1 MRKKAATLL
10 LSVSICLFLA
20 APASA
25 EGNSGN
31 INHQMNDMHQTGTTV
46 NNGPRDLQ
54 HDLKR
59 DTIRTNSLDDT
70 GVHKTD
76 WGWLGLFGLLG
87 LAGLMNRNR
96 ESRR

>member
-1 MRKKAATLL
+1 MRKKAAILL

-25 EGNSGN
+25 EGNNGN
-31 INHQMNDMHQTGTTV
+31 MNHQMNDMHQTGTTV
-46 NNGPRDLQ
+46 NNGARDLQ